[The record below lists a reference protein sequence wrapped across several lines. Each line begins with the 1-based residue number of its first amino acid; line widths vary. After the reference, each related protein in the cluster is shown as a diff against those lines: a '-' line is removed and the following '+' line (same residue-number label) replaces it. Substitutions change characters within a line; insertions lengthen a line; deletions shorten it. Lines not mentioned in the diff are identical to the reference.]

1 MVKILQ
7 ITMVILMGGT
17 VVIQTEIRMD
27 KIEEILMD
35 IIMVKILEI

>member
-27 KIEEILMD
+27 KIEEIQMD
-35 IIMVKILEI
+35 IIMAKILEI